1 MIESLLKHQLLSV
14 NETDQLRVKMV
25 NDLTLL
31 VLFFVFWLVVCV
43 LFLVIY
49 SLEQEHELDRN
60 KALKD

>member
-31 VLFFVFWLVVCV
+31 ILVFIFWLVVCV
-43 LFLVIY
+43 LLLVIY
-49 SLEQEHELDRN
+49 SLEQVHELNRQ
-60 KALKD
+60 KV